1 MDENKD
7 RKLEAEDEKELM
19 EKIRRSAEKAEIPR
33 ELSWENMQKKL
44 WGEETDQGKDAESAG
59 ISAGGTLKSLDTDE
73 RITGKRGKR
82 TSRLFYKWGAAAAV
96 LIQIGRA
103 HV

>member
-44 WGEETDQGKDAESAG
+44 
-59 ISAGGTLKSLDTDE
+59 
-73 RITGKRGKR
+73 
-82 TSRLFYKWGAAAAV
+82 
-96 LIQIGRA
+96 
-103 HV
+103 